1 MVRKLALLLAVVALV
16 SWPAGA
22 GAADQPSLVKCDMTF
37 ALKGWSAIYKT
48 ASGHGEVTCDNGQKL
63 PIKLTVHG
71 GGLTFGKMDIIK
83 GKGEF
88 SAVKSIDEVLGAFV
102 AAEAVAGAVKSG
114 QAAAYTKGEVSLAL
128 AGTGRGVAL
137 GFDFGKLEIERAGK

>member
-1 MVRKLALLLAVVALV
+1 MLAKVALLLAVVALV
-16 SWPAGA
+16 SWPADA
-22 GAADQPSLVKCDMTF
+22 GAADQPGLIKCDMTF

-71 GGLTFGKMDIIK
+71 GGLTFGKMDILK

-88 SAVKSIDEVLGAFV
+88 SKVKSIDEVLGAFV
-102 AAEAVAGAVKSG
+102 AAEATAAAVKSG

-137 GFDFGKLEIERAGK
+137 GFDFGKLEIERVGK